1 METLDALLG
10 ESLDHACARII
21 AHDRDE
27 ELKQMA
33 ILFFTFQVFKKNPRY
48 LAYQIP

>member
-10 ESLDHACARII
+10 ESLDHACARNI

-27 ELKQMA
+27 EFKQMA
-33 ILFFTFQVFKKNPRY
+33 ILFSLFKYLKKNPRY
-48 LAYQIP
+48 LAHQIP

>member
-10 ESLDHACARII
+10 ESLDHACARNV

-27 ELKQMA
+27 EFKQLA
-33 ILFFTFQVFKKNPRY
+33 RY
-48 LAYQIP
+48 LAYPSPLP